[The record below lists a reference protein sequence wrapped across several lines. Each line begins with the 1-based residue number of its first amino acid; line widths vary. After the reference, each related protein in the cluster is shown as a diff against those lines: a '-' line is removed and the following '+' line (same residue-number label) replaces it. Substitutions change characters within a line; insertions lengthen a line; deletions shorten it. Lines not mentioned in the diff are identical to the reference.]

1 VLGRVSRSVR
11 KARKSARRAISKFP
25 NIIGEV
31 NANELL
37 IISAQAAERDIE
49 SKSFDSDSFGE
60 DKFTTTPFLEG
71 VSQTLGHQEKLVPQ
85 RHVEAILEDEA
96 EIKVLEA
103 SISGPALRQEVLDKS
118 LSLAQTRLAHEV
130 SVLNGEVPGKDG
142 LDWSGELPDVSTPS
156 KHRWRLTRKLLTLIV
171 VSCADIGVLWY
182 SLFNI
187 PGFGYIEAFLFTAPA
202 VGIQIVFPHLIGSK
216 LGSLSKGPF
225 RSRVRQE
232 EPSSSE
238 PEKKS
243 LLRRTANVVKSAVK
257 WFFSRARRRI
267 VDLAIFSIL
276 LTLWLT
282 FINAVTLV
290 RMDYIREMANEEDG
304 LNEIQELALA
314 SFSSLTLVGLGLWL
328 VILAYK
334 ENPHATE
341 YSSQQQSIYVIQK
354 KLTKAR
360 FVTRTI
366 EARIEVLRSDIE
378 YQNQVWAAKPE
389 QYQQED
395 LMARGVYLRNFVNGA
410 GEPVFTKWVLPD
422 APFKEKAPHERE

>member
-1 VLGRVSRSVR
+1 
-11 KARKSARRAISKFP
+11 
-25 NIIGEV
+25 
-31 NANELL
+31 
-37 IISAQAAERDIE
+37 
-49 SKSFDSDSFGE
+49 
-60 DKFTTTPFLEG
+60 
-71 VSQTLGHQEKLVPQ
+71 
-85 RHVEAILEDEA
+85 
-96 EIKVLEA
+96 
-103 SISGPALRQEVLDKS
+103 
-118 LSLAQTRLAHEV
+118 
-130 SVLNGEVPGKDG
+130 
-142 LDWSGELPDVSTPS
+142 
-156 KHRWRLTRKLLTLIV
+156 
-171 VSCADIGVLWY
+171 
-182 SLFNI
+182 
-187 PGFGYIEAFLFTAPA
+187 
-202 VGIQIVFPHLIGSK
+202 
-216 LGSLSKGPF
+216 
-225 RSRVRQE
+225 
-232 EPSSSE
+232 
-238 PEKKS
+238 
-243 LLRRTANVVKSAVK
+243 
-257 WFFSRARRRI
+257 

-334 ENPHATE
+334 ENPHASE
-341 YSSQQQSIYVIQK
+341 YSSQQQSIYIIQK

-360 FVTRTI
+360 YVTRTM